1 MRFFKSIDL
10 FGEPVQ
16 LRIFEHSQFHSIYS
30 ILLSFLF
37 IVLLFLYTYIFG
49 YDCFFKKNP
58 KTLQSTASINFNEYI
73 TFSHELFFAAWRI
86 EDFYGKEVDVSNFLY
101 PVAKYYNYTKGDFE
115 NIPYKK
121 CKEFNLSF
129 EISEDISEY
138 YCIDWNNKSFGGTW
152 TNDNKLNY
160 FALSIYFC
168 ENGKPFSSDINC
180 SDKEKAIH
188 FLNSKTAIYISVYY
202 PTIHFDPNNK
212 VEPFHKIY
220 LKKYSLLS
228 TSLKRIDRISI
239 QKIVFNDDTNYLLSD
254 KSNST
259 RYAVSLFETAYSLF
273 DFEHYGIFNISS
285 ELYTLNFYMDEEYL
299 FFKRWYMKFSE
310 ALAII
315 STFSKITSMFF
326 FGVNY
331 AINRVVMYDKISGFL
346 FTKETSLQ
354 RKDLIKK
361 LNTTKESFINNYLMK
376 SRATQ
381 AQSTLSM
388 IKIQKRKIVA
398 NKDDIIYPTFY
409 VTKLE
414 KIKSFIGCRKMF
426 KDYKS
431 NKALLEKCY
440 KKINTLLDVC
450 FLLKTYRQID
460 IIKQCILNKPQQLC
474 LDYSKKFCINEINIK
489 GKKVLEEESKTIND
503 YYNNNKGKCKHIDEV
518 LFSNMKSVLL

>member
-1 MRFFKSIDL
+1 
-10 FGEPVQ
+10 
-16 LRIFEHSQFHSIYS
+16 
-30 ILLSFLF
+30 
-37 IVLLFLYTYIFG
+37 
-49 YDCFFKKNP
+49 
-58 KTLQSTASINFNEYI
+58 
-73 TFSHELFFAAWRI
+73 
-86 EDFYGKEVDVSNFLY
+86 
-101 PVAKYYNYTKGDFE
+101 
-115 NIPYKK
+115 
-121 CKEFNLSF
+121 
-129 EISEDISEY
+129 
-138 YCIDWNNKSFGGTW
+138 
-152 TNDNKLNY
+152 
-160 FALSIYFC
+160 
-168 ENGKPFSSDINC
+168 
-180 SDKEKAIH
+180 
-188 FLNSKTAIYISVYY
+188 
-202 PTIHFDPNNK
+202 
-212 VEPFHKIY
+212 
-220 LKKYSLLS
+220 
-228 TSLKRIDRISI
+228 
-239 QKIVFNDDTNYLLSD
+239 
-254 KSNST
+254 
-259 RYAVSLFETAYSLF
+259 
-273 DFEHYGIFNISS
+273 
-285 ELYTLNFYMDEEYL
+285 MDEEYL

-503 YYNNNKGKCKHIDEV
+503 YHNNNKGKCKHIDEV